1 MMSVKLY
8 GFDFHVIHQIA
19 DSRDYDVAGSPLSQT
34 FLPGESSA
42 NITINV
48 NDDTIFE
55 GTESFQLTLTSS
67 SPDVIRTENQT
78 TTISILDDEVVFVY
92 FNSSNYTVLE
102 SDGEVVL
109 LLNAA
114 LPVGGSEVTFTVEA
128 TVSQR
133 TARGKLQKRGPCI

>member
-1 MMSVKLY
+1 MLLTEQTKQNNIIIILKSILGSY
-8 GFDFHVIHQIA
+8 LHLFILIA
-19 DSRDYDVAGSPLSQT
+19 DSQDYHIAGSPLSQT

-67 SPDVIRTENQT
+67 SPEVIHTENQT
-78 TTISILDDEVVFVY
+78 TRISILDDEVLFVY
-92 FNSSNYTVLE
+92 FNSSNNTVLE
-102 SDGEVVL
+102 SDGEAVL

-114 LPVGGSEVTFTVEA
+114 LPVGGSEVMFTVEA
-128 TVSQR
+128 T
-133 TARGKLQKRGPCI
+133 I